1 MQLEVQRAEA
11 QRKVVE
17 LEARAEAL
25 RLAELEERLKQYPE
39 AMQWE
44 WAGTQLDVIRA
55 LAANSRIVIQV
66 GDADML
72 VRSLIMRDMGQEE
85 GSQQTGP
92 VVTGEDEPAANTT

>member
-1 MQLEVQRAEA
+1 M
-11 QRKVVE
+11 VE

-25 RLAELEERLKQYPE
+25 RLAELEDRLKEYPD

-44 WAGTQLDVIRA
+44 WAGTQLEVIRA

-72 VRSLIMRDMGQEE
+72 VRSLIMRDMSQEASAGAVDE
-85 GSQQTGP
+85 AELSAATA
-92 VVTGEDEPAANTT
+92 TGEIETTG